1 MTILIALILALPTL
15 LTFCFAVE
23 LVAGL
28 RPLRQAESASAA
40 GCRAVIIVPAHNE
53 AEVIGGTLAALKEA
67 AGDHVRIFV
76 VADNCTDDTA
86 AIARSAGVD
95 VLERRDPE
103 RRGKGF
109 AIDFARTELRRDSP
123 DVVIVIDAD
132 CRTDRA
138 TIERLIDCCAVSGR
152 PCQAIYVQTPAH
164 GASPTVQLS
173 TFAFYVRN
181 VVRQRGLQRLASRV
195 HLVGTGM
202 AFPWAAF
209 ASATLATGNIVEDL
223 ELGLELAAAGY
234 RPLLVER
241 AIVLS
246 DAASERNTVDQRRR
260 WEGGF
265 LQSAR
270 TWAPKLF
277 ASSMSDRDPGGLWAA
292 VSLMIPPLALL
303 LLLDAVLL
311 VFAGVTVTLLRAA
324 AWPLLTLSVAVAFAG
339 FGLIMA
345 WAGGGRRFAGWK
357 TIARVPFYVLWKIP
371 MYAGFVRRGAP
382 SEWQRTGRG

>member
-1 MTILIALILALPTL
+1 VTILIALILALPTL
-15 LTFCFAVE
+15 LTFCFAIE
-23 LVAGL
+23 LLAGL
-28 RPLRQAESASAA
+28 RPLRQAEAPSAA
-40 GCRAVIIVPAHNE
+40 GRRAVIVVPAHNE
-53 AEVIGGTLAALKEA
+53 AEVIGGTLASLKEA
-67 AGDHVRIFV
+67 AGNRVRILV

-95 VLERRDPE
+95 VLERRDPQL
-103 RRGKGF
+103 RGKGF
-109 AIDFARTELRRDSP
+109 AIDFARTELRRDPP
-123 DVVIVIDAD
+123 DVVLVIDAD

-138 TIERLIDCCAVSGR
+138 TIEQLINRCAASGH
-152 PCQAIYVQTPAH
+152 PCQAIYLQAPAPD
-164 GASPTVQLS
+164 APPTVQLS

-181 VVRQRGLQRLASRV
+181 VLRQRGLQRLAGRV

-202 AFPWAAF
+202 AFPWTAF
-209 ASATLATGNIVEDL
+209 ASAALATGNIVEDL
-223 ELGLELAAAGY
+223 ELGLELAATGY
-234 RPLLVER
+234 RPLLVEH

-270 TWAPKLF
+270 VWAPKLL
-277 ASSMSDRDPGGLWAA
+277 ASSISDRDAGGLWAA

-303 LLLDAVLL
+303 LLLDAALL
-311 VFAGVTVTLLRAA
+311 VAVAVLGGAAWPFLTLSAAVGFAGV
-324 AWPLLTLSVAVAFAG
+324 
-339 FGLIMA
+339 GLVLA

-357 TIARVPFYVLWKIP
+357 TMARAPLYVLWKIP

-382 SEWQRTGRG
+382 SEWQRTGRR